1 MEYSNMQF
9 ITICCSLLGILF
21 CSHPQ
26 AQKLPYAQFRELP
39 IEQRLLG
46 QDRFVIKYKQEVEC
60 YQVTA
65 LCFPIKGVD
74 REREHE
80 VWARAL
86 LHFEN
91 KECSFSIY
99 NETFSDST
107 LYYVNDRETQDGEVL
122 HLDYYAPSEDEFLE
136 HNSPFFFRDVDFDG
150 QKELVVNNWRCGCY
164 GANTYDIYKLN
175 DSFDIPVRL
184 MTEPPFFKLSNRGSE
199 FDSIRKTITV
209 SDMCSNAAEGAT
221 RVYLRSER
229 QTILSDGNIGYES
242 YFKLI
247 KAYIWN
253 STGEREFILQGDSL
267 VLANN

>member
-1 MEYSNMQF
+1 ME
-9 ITICCSLLGILF
+9 G
-21 CSHPQ
+21 
-26 AQKLPYAQFRELP
+26 
-39 IEQRLLG
+39 
-46 QDRFVIKYKQEVEC
+46 

-91 KECSFSIY
+91 EECSFSIY

-107 LYYVNDRETQDGEVL
+107 LYYVNDREIQDGEVL
-122 HLDYYAPSEDEFLE
+122 HLDYHVPSGDEFLGQ
-136 HNSPFFFRDVDFDG
+136 NSPFFFRDVDFDG
-150 QKELVVNNWRCGCY
+150 KKELVVNNWRCGCY

-199 FDSIRKTITV
+199 FDSIRKIITV
-209 SDMCSNAAEGAT
+209 SDMCSNAVEGAT

-229 QTILSDGNIGYES
+229 QIILSDGNIGYEP
-242 YFKLI
+242 YFKPI
-247 KAYIWN
+247 KAHIWD